1 MSNEYWKRFK
11 EAFVVPF
18 MSFLCGALFFI
29 LAILQAVLFPVF
41 GVLFIATAIMFCIA
55 DGLDR
60 ILIAPAY
67 YVITGEK
74 AHEYT
79 WNSAYKR
86 PLHIFVDLVNSFG
99 KWADKCPFCIYG
111 ELFN

>member
-18 MSFLCGALFFI
+18 MSVI
-29 LAILQAVLFPVF
+29 LVILQGALFPVF
-41 GVLFIATAIMFCIA
+41 GVLFISIAIMFCIA

-74 AHEYT
+74 AHKYT

-86 PLHIFVDLVNSFG
+86 PLHIFIDLVNRFG
-99 KWADKCPFCIYG
+99 KWANDCPYCIYG
-111 ELFN
+111 ELFY